1 MTDVTRPSKQIL
13 KQLLNQYKGGKFND
27 VIEQANILIKKFPE
41 AFIVWNIMGAAYQSL
56 GRSAEALRSFKKVT
70 ELNDSYAEG
79 YNNLGAALRDQG
91 EFDRSVVA
99 LQRAIF
105 LRSSYAEAL
114 NNLGVTFRCLG
125 RFDEAAEA
133 YNKALSFKP
142 DYAEACYNLGV
153 SLQKQ
158 NKLRSATEAY
168 QRAIALSSNYAEAH
182 YNLGLIFQ
190 SQSDLDK
197 ATEAFKRA
205 VNIRSDYTE
214 ALNNLG
220 ISLRKQGK
228 IDEALAA
235 YRQAHSTNPDYAEV
249 CYNMGVVFQDKKDP
263 GEAIDWHARALSV
276 NPDYEAARAQLL
288 HQQAHICDWDG
299 IEESRCVL
307 PLLGTVKQAI
317 APFSVLSLED
327 CPKRHL
333 LRAELYVASEYNK
346 QAIPFEIPP
355 PKQSKRLHIGYF
367 SSDFDEHPVAY
378 LIVRMLEIHD
388 RNRFEISGFSLK
400 PMNNNSISQ
409 RICRSFDSFEDVSN
423 LSDEDVV
430 SLARNRGI
438 DIAIDLN
445 GHTQNA
451 RTRIF
456 AYRAAPIQIN
466 YLGYPGTTG
475 ATFMDYIVADQILIP
490 PQSQKYYS
498 ESPIYLPNT
507 FMPTDDGR
515 KLSQRGRS
523 KEELGLTR
531 DGFVFCCFNSNY
543 KISEVEFDIW
553 MRLLRNVESSVL
565 WLRES
570 NKLSKSNLLL
580 EAEKKD
586 IDPSR
591 LVFAGNVAVEE
602 HLARYQLADLFLD
615 TFIYNAHST
624 ATEALWAGLP
634 IVTMAGKSF
643 ASRVSASLL
652 HSVGLSELITD
663 NLNDYETLVL
673 ELANNPDRLRFI
685 KDKLSHNRLKK
696 PLFKTEG
703 YTRNLEKAFERIHL
717 NFLDGKPPQPIFVP

>member
-1 MTDVTRPSKQIL
+1 MIENNWITLVKPNKVDYKISENKKFGTVVIEPLEKGFGTTLGNALRRVLLSSLQGTAITSIKINGVLHEFSTIEGVREDVTDIIMNL
-13 KQLLNQYKGGKFND
+13 KN
-27 VIEQANILIKKFPE
+27 
-41 AFIVWNIMGAAYQSL
+41 
-56 GRSAEALRSFKKVT
+56 
-70 ELNDSYAEG
+70 
-79 YNNLGAALRDQG
+79 
-91 EFDRSVVA
+91 
-99 LQRAIF
+99 
-105 LRSSYAEAL
+105 
-114 NNLGVTFRCLG
+114 VTF
-125 RFDEAAEA
+125 
-133 YNKALSFKP
+133 NSKS
-142 DYAEACYNLGV
+142 NHT
-153 SLQKQ
+153 QK
-158 NKLRSATEAY
+158 LT
-168 QRAIALSSNYAEAH
+168 
-182 YNLGLIFQ
+182 
-190 SQSDLDK
+190 
-197 ATEAFKRA
+197 
-205 VNIRSDYTE
+205 
-214 ALNNLG
+214 LNVKG
-220 ISLRKQGK
+220 PK
-228 IDEALAA
+228 
-235 YRQAHSTNPDYAEV
+235 EV
-249 CYNMGVVFQDKKDP
+249 
-263 GEAIDWHARALSV
+263 
-276 NPDYEAARAQLL
+276 
-288 HQQAHICDWDG
+288 
-299 IEESRCVL
+299 
-307 PLLGTVKQAI
+307 
-317 APFSVLSLED
+317 
-327 CPKRHL
+327 
-333 LRAELYVASEYNK
+333 
-346 QAIPFEIPP
+346 
-355 PKQSKRLHIGYF
+355 F

-634 IVTMAGKSF
+634 IVTWREKVLHRESPQACCT
-643 ASRVSASLL
+643 AESRWSSW
-652 HSVGLSELITD
+652 SRMGLS
-663 NLNDYETLVL
+663 
-673 ELANNPDRLRFI
+673 APR
-685 KDKLSHNRLKK
+685 
-696 PLFKTEG
+696 P
-703 YTRNLEKAFERIHL
+703 
-717 NFLDGKPPQPIFVP
+717 